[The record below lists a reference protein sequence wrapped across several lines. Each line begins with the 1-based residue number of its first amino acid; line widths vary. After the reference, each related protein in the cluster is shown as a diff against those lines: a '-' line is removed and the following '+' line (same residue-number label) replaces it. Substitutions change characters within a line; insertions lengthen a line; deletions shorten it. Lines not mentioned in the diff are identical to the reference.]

1 MLDEI
6 ITLDEYIDIEE
17 ALSTFI
23 TENSL
28 NRMGF
33 LSATHSVNRALE
45 KMASTKFKYLSW
57 QTMDI
62 LDEACSSHI
71 ALNNNLFTCID
82 IIFKRHSIHTEVAK
96 YLVMNNVPEHV
107 YRKLRLYVIANSE
120 EAKAILTMGGL

>member
-1 MLDEI
+1 MPHET

-45 KMASTKFKYLSW
+45 KMCSTKFNYLSW
-57 QTMDI
+57 QTLDI
-62 LDEACSSHI
+62 LDEACSNHI
-71 ALNNNLFTCID
+71 TVNKKLVTCTD
-82 IIFKRHSIHTEVAK
+82 IIFKKWPIHAEVAK
-96 YLVMNNVPEHV
+96 YLVINSVPEHV